1 MKTRT
6 FIGLAVVTLLVIA
19 GAVWV
24 TQERSGVVQPP
35 HERAFLY
42 PGLLQRLNDV
52 TEVRVESN
60 AEGSVTV
67 RQAGDGWE
75 LVERY
80 GYPVRFERVRE
91 TLIELGALETI
102 EPMTRR
108 AENYSR
114 LNVDDLD
121 GGTSEAVRVTVS
133 AGGETLADILV
144 GSTRT
149 DAGGSGVFVR
159 RVGDEQAW
167 LATGSY
173 RPERRALLWL
183 DRNIANVD
191 SRRVREVVMR
201 HPDGGGFVMVRD
213 RPGDGGWRLEGELP
227 EGTEP
232 KPPGEMNAMA
242 GVTDFL
248 IFEDVR
254 PVEELNFDED
264 AIVSTYDTFDGIR
277 LTIDAVIDDGRT
289 WARVRA
295 SAIDRADGIDAFIEE
310 HRDSDSAEGRTASQL
325 ASPED
330 AADQIERV
338 NARAAPWAYRLTD
351 YKTGKVTQ
359 RLADMVQAVPEPE
372 AVEPEAAAEPET
384 ERSD

>member
-6 FIGLAVVTLLVIA
+6 FIGLAVVTLLVIG
-19 GAVWV
+19 GAIWA
-24 TQERSGVVQPP
+24 TQERAGVVQAP
-35 HERAFLY
+35 HERAYLY

-52 TEVRVESN
+52 TEVRVEST
-60 AEGSVTV
+60 AEGTVTV
-67 RQAGDGWE
+67 RKADDGWE
-75 LVERY
+75 LIERH

-108 AENYSR
+108 PENYAR
-114 LNVDDLD
+114 LSVDDLD
-121 GGTSEAVRVTVS
+121 DGTSEAVRVTVA
-133 AGGETLADILV
+133 AGGDTVADILV
-144 GSTRT
+144 GSTRSG
-149 DAGGSGVFVR
+149 DAVGGVFVR
-159 RVGDEQAW
+159 RVGEEQAW

-183 DRNIANVD
+183 ERNIVNID

-201 HPDGGGFVMVRD
+201 HPDGDGFTMVRD
-213 RPGDGGWRLEGELP
+213 RPGDGGWRLETELP
-227 EGTEP
+227 EGKEP
-232 KPPGEMNAMA
+232 KPAGEMNAMA

-254 PVEELNFDED
+254 PVEELDFTDG

-277 LTIDAVIDDGRT
+277 LTIEAVTDDGRV

-295 SAIDRADGIDAFIEE
+295 DAIERADGIDAFMEE
-310 HRDSDSAEGRTASQL
+310 HRDADSAEGRAVAHL

-330 AADQIERV
+330 AATQIERV
-338 NARAAPWAYRLTD
+338 NTRVAPWAYRLTD
-351 YKTGKVTQ
+351 YKTGKVTHG
-359 RLADMVQAVPEPE
+359 LADMVQAVPEPE
-372 AVEPEAAAEPET
+372 PEAEQPEAPAET
-384 ERSD
+384 ERGG